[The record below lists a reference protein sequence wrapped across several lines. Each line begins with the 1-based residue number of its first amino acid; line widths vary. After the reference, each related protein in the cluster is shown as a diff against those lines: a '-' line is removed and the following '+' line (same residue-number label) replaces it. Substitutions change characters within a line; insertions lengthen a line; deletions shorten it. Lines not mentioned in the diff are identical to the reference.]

1 MSLGIYEIEPSGV
14 AVEVF
19 WSDWTDSEILIKNV
33 SVG

>member
-19 WSDWTDSEILIKNV
+19 WTDFEILIKNG